1 MTHDSI
7 KHVKNTS
14 FEARGEIIKPF
25 SAASG
30 GDALSRIL
38 TLHVARLAIV
48 FLVTCLWVAFTLST
62 GHLTAAFVVLLGV
75 AIGCTQFFIPKG
87 VNRFYL
93 PSALVLTLLGGII
106 SNVLAGLAFFSSK
119 MGVSYWQVLDARRFP
134 EDIQM
139 LSAVFLESF
148 RPEDL
153 FFYAFALTSV
163 AYLAQKSYVCG
174 RNAGQVIPVQLTTGK
189 VYRIGGK
196 GMDYLLSQ
204 NKVIKFKRSDGW
216 AVVGKDRLRGAEGSV
231 SYSGFERRYNNHMVQ
246 EM

>member
-1 MTHDSI
+1 MILSSTL
-7 KHVKNTS
+7 KKTS
-14 FEARGEIIKPF
+14 FEVRWEIIKHF
-25 SAASG
+25 RATSG

-62 GHLTAAFVVLLGV
+62 GHLTGAFVVLLGV

-87 VNRFYL
+87 INRFYL

-153 FFYAFALTSV
+153 FFYAFALTSLV
-163 AYLAQKSYVCG
+163 YLAQKSYICG

-189 VYRIGGK
+189 VYRIGCK
-196 GMDYLLSQ
+196 GMGYLLSQ

-216 AVVGKDRLRGAEGSV
+216 AVVGKDRLRDTEESV
-231 SYSGFERRYNNHMVQ
+231 SYSGFERRYNNHMV
-246 EM
+246 ECC

>member
-1 MTHDSI
+1 MILSSTL
-7 KHVKNTS
+7 KKTS
-14 FEARGEIIKPF
+14 FEVRWEIIKHF
-25 SAASG
+25 RATSDE
-30 GDALSRIL
+30 DALSRIL

-153 FFYAFALTSV
+153 FFYAFALTSLV
-163 AYLAQKSYVCG
+163 YLAQKSYICG

-204 NKVIKFKRSDGW
+204 NKVIKFMRSDGW
-216 AVVGKDRLRGAEGSV
+216 AVVGKDRLRDAKESV
-231 SYSGFERRYNNHMVQ
+231 SYSGFERRYNNHMV
-246 EM
+246 ECC

>member
-1 MTHDSI
+1 MILSSTL
-7 KHVKNTS
+7 KKTS
-14 FEARGEIIKPF
+14 FEVRWEIIKHF
-25 SAASG
+25 RATSG

-38 TLHVARLAIV
+38 TLQVARLATV

-87 VNRFYL
+87 INRFYL

-139 LSAVFLESF
+139 LSTVFLESF

-153 FFYAFALTSV
+153 FFYAFALTSLV
-163 AYLAQKSYVCG
+163 YLAQKSYICG

-204 NKVIKFKRSDGW
+204 NKVIKFMRSDGW
-216 AVVGKDRLRGAEGSV
+216 AVVGKDRLRDAKESV